1 MSAEPR
7 RGLFRNWP
15 LKLAA
20 LFLSVL
26 LYVAV
31 AAQRQVTQEVVMHLE
46 VRVPRGRTLVSPP
59 ALDTVVLR
67 GKITEL
73 LRLQSIP
80 RVIELTVPETL
91 STATWITTLPPSSVK
106 IPERFNVE
114 VADFR
119 PREVVIQLDPVS
131 SKEIPIVARVT
142 VIPDSGQALDGGLQ
156 ITPSLAR
163 VVGPDRLLAA
173 IESVATEPTAL
184 GPVRGPFTGIVPLDT
199 TPLGVVRLSPK
210 EVRVSGSTT
219 GVFERVFNLMPIESG
234 AGPLTGYELRPAR
247 ATVTVRGSE
256 AVIQALTKDSIRV
269 IVHLGGPVNDSAT
282 VRLTV
287 LAPKG
292 VRVRATPDSVLIVRR
307 RSGRG

>member
-20 LFLSVL
+20 LLLSVL

-31 AAQRQVTQEVVMHLE
+31 VAQRQVTQEVVMRLD
-46 VRVPRGRTLVSPP
+46 VRVPPGRTLLSPP

-67 GKITEL
+67 GKIEEL
-73 LRLQSIP
+73 VRLRSMH
-80 RVIELTVPETL
+80 RVIVLTVPETL
-91 STATWITTLPPSSVK
+91 STATWITTLPPSSVQ
-106 IPERFNVE
+106 IPEGSNVE

-119 PREVVIQLDPVS
+119 PREVVIQLDPVGT
-131 SKEIPIVARVT
+131 KEIPIVARVT
-142 VIPDSGQALDGGLQ
+142 VTPDSGQALDGGLQ
-156 ITPSLAR
+156 ITPSVVR
-163 VVGPDRLLAA
+163 IVGPDRLLAA
-173 IESVATEPTAL
+173 IESVATQPTAL
-184 GPVRGPFTGIVPLDT
+184 DAVRGPFTRIVPLDT
-199 TPLGVVRLSPK
+199 TPLGVVRLALK
-210 EVRVSGSTT
+210 EVRISGSTT

-256 AVIQALTKDSIRV
+256 AAIQALTKDSIRV

-292 VRVRATPDSVLIVRR
+292 VSAHAAPDSVLIVRR